1 MKKFIIAT
9 AAAAGMSAGAL
20 LTLAAPAVAQPGSAA
35 STINSLEAQ
44 GFDVRITRVGSAP
57 LEECTVSGVRNMGSA
72 NQLIPFDD
80 DDINVFTV
88 LPKPKVTVSLNC
100 QG

>member
-1 MKKFIIAT
+1 MKKIIIAT

-20 LTLAAPAVAQPGSAA
+20 LTLAAPAASQPGSAT

-57 LEECTVSGVRNMGSA
+57 LEQCTVAGVRNMGRA

>member
-1 MKKFIIAT
+1 MKKFI
-9 AAAAGMSAGAL
+9 AAAVLPAGAL
-20 LTLAAPAVAQPGSAA
+20 LAFAAPAAAQPGSAA
-35 STINSLEAQ
+35 TTISGLEAQ
-44 GFDVRITRVGSAP
+44 GFDVRVTRIGNAP
-57 LEECTVSGVRNMGSA
+57 LEACAVTGVRNSGRP